1 MPFDGTI
8 TYKSNFLNENT
19 RLELFQVFLKNLAW
33 EHDTLILFG
42 KKIISKRKVAW
53 YGDKGLQYTYSHIQK
68 TALPWTIELYQLKL
82 LVEEAT
88 KKRYNSC
95 LLNLYHDGEEGMGW
109 HADNEKELDLS
120 SGIASISLG
129 ATRKFLFKHRQTK
142 LVVPLILEN
151 GSLLYMDEASQQNW
165 LHSLPKSKKVK
176 ELRINL
182 TFRKIRLK

>member
-1 MPFDGTI
+1 MEI
-8 TYKSNFLNENT
+8 KACNI
-19 RLELFQVFLKNLAW
+19 
-33 EHDTLILFG
+33 LILIF
-42 KKIISKRKVAW
+42 KK
-53 YGDKGLQYTYSHIQK
+53 Q
-68 TALPWTIELYQLKL
+68 LYLGQLNCIQLKL

-142 LVVPLILEN
+142 LVSSFN
-151 GSLLYMDEASQQNW
+151 
-165 LHSLPKSKKVK
+165 
-176 ELRINL
+176 
-182 TFRKIRLK
+182 FREW